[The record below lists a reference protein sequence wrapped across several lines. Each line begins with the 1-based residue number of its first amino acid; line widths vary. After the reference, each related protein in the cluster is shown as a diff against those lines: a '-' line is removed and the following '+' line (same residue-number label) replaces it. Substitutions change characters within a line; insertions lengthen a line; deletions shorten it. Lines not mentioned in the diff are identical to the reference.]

1 MQRLGKVNVHEIPGN
16 GLLRE
21 LGWRGDGAW
30 REGGQ
35 VQAGLGRSLPYA
47 RLDNK
52 EFIRVLKYS
61 DIMISKPSGKEGTT
75 LYP

>member
-35 VQAGLGRSLPYA
+35 GQAGLGR
-47 RLDNK
+47 
-52 EFIRVLKYS
+52 EFTICQTRQQRIYTGS
-61 DIMISKPSGKEGTT
+61 QIQRHHD
-75 LYP
+75 